1 MPGCKMEAD
10 HAQANNA
17 TRANAIPVLCAHA
30 KPGQFP
36 CIVCT
41 CYYYALTGIC
51 LESIYFRLS
60 DCRSNAGASP
70 VRSLGLV
77 FAVHLTVFSTLFVR
91 HFLPLALAFIF
102 LNIDI
107 TDVG

>member
-77 FAVHLTVFSTLFVR
+77 FAVHLTVFFHVICSALLAPCSGLF
-91 HFLPLALAFIF
+91 F
-102 LNIDI
+102 
-107 TDVG
+107 